1 MINTFCLGV
10 CVCVCAFLGEII
22 LETFGFNT
30 TMCCLVAVSWRSC
43 LFEEV
48 IEDVSCEKQVP
59 TIWSRGSIWLKVS
72 FQYKIHLFPQ
82 ATTRR
87 LTNFDMFCVC
97 GMGSN
102 PNLFPIRRA
111 WRRFIDKPVASS
123 DTTPPIGSMYV
134 IFTYIYH
141 KNQPNVGKY
150 TIHESYGPC
159 FTMAFLSFDFTS
171 GPTM

>member
-1 MINTFCLGV
+1 MFRPSILRESGV
-10 CVCVCAFLGEII
+10 WILSLNLSHLMKWSTLFVWVCVCAFLGEII

-111 WRRFIDKPVASS
+111 WRRFIDKPRGIKWHN
-123 DTTPPIGSMYV
+123 TTHRIHV
-134 IFTYIYH
+134 CYIH
-141 KNQPNVGKY
+141 LHLP
-150 TIHESYGPC
+150 
-159 FTMAFLSFDFTS
+159 
-171 GPTM
+171 